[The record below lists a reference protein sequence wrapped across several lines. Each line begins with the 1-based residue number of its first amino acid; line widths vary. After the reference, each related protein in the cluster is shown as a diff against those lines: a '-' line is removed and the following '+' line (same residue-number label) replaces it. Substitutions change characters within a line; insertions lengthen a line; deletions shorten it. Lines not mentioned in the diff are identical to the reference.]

1 MNYARIDNEGIVRE
15 IIPEFDPTFPGIPI
29 TERFHKSIVDTLVEI
44 PAGLDVEEQW
54 AYSEETGFVAPVTP
68 EPMVP
73 EESSDI
79 SEEEATQAYKEGVNS
94 AE

>member
-15 IIPEFDPTFPGIPI
+15 IIPEFDPTFPDIPI

-44 PAGLDVEEQW
+44 PADLEVKEQW
-54 AYSEETGFVAPVTP
+54 TYNEETGFVAPVVP
-68 EPMVP
+68 VYVEP